1 MTVLVLLRR
10 IRQFL
15 ARLAAEEPEPGTP
28 EPEPWLA
35 ALRLRG

>member
-10 IRQFL
+10 ARQFM

-28 EPEPWLA
+28 EPWLA

>member
-10 IRQFL
+10 ARQFL
-15 ARLAAEEPEPGTP
+15 TRLAAEEPDAGT
-28 EPEPWLA
+28 PEPWLA

>member
-10 IRQFL
+10 VRQFL
-15 ARLAAEEPEPGTP
+15 ARPATEEPEPGTP
-28 EPEPWLA
+28 ELWLA

>member
-10 IRQFL
+10 VRQFL
-15 ARLAAEEPEPGTP
+15 ARSAAEDPEPGTP
-28 EPEPWLA
+28 ELWLA

>member
-1 MTVLVLLRR
+1 MTVLVFLRR
-10 IRQFL
+10 VGQFL

-28 EPEPWLA
+28 EPWLA